1 MMTGRFNRTGRRG
14 MPSLNTSSLPD
25 LIFTL
30 LFFFMIVTTMRESR
44 LKVEFTVPQAR
55 ELERL
60 ERKSLVTHI
69 YVGRPAEPYRAHLG
83 EESRIQLNDVLAD
96 TGDIA
101 SFIEEERAHLVE
113 SDRPRMQVS
122 LKMDEDTRMG
132 LVTDIKEVLR
142 KVNALNVNYSA
153 RERK

>member
-1 MMTGRFNRTGRRG
+1 MMTGHFNRTGRRG

-69 YVGRPAEPYRAHLG
+69 YVGRPAEPYRARLG

-101 SFIEEERAHLVE
+101 SFIEEERAHLAE

>member
-1 MMTGRFNRTGRRG
+1 MITRRFNRTGRRR

-30 LFFFMIVTTMRESR
+30 LFFFMIVTTMRGSR

-55 ELERL
+55 ELEKL

-69 YVGRPAEPYRAHLG
+69 YVGRPAEPYRTRLG
-83 EESRIQLNDVLAD
+83 AENCIQLNDALAD
-96 TGDIA
+96 TADIA
-101 SFIEEERAHLVE
+101 PYIESERARLAE
-113 SDRPRMQVS
+113 SDRPHMQIS
-122 LKMDEDTRMG
+122 LKVDENTRMG
-132 LVTDIKEVLR
+132 LVTDIKEALR
-142 KVNALNVNYSA
+142 KVHALNVNYSA

>member
-1 MMTGRFNRTGRRG
+1 MITRRFNRTGRRG

-30 LFFFMIVTTMRESR
+30 LFFFMIVTTMRGSR

-55 ELERL
+55 ELEKL

-69 YVGRPAEPYRAHLG
+69 YVGRPAEPYRTRLG
-83 EESRIQLNDVLAD
+83 AENDALAD
-96 TGDIA
+96 TADIA
-101 SFIEEERAHLVE
+101 PYIESERARLAE
-113 SDRPRMQVS
+113 SDRPHMQIS
-122 LKMDEDTRMG
+122 LKVDENTRMG
-132 LVTDIKEVLR
+132 LVTDIKEALR
-142 KVNALNVNYSA
+142 KVHALNVNYSA